1 MKNKN
6 IISVLLIIIVVIFIV
21 VFSRAKLNKID
32 ENIYNKNWYHYN
44 HNTGFYDVINFN
56 KNKISLNK
64 PINSND
70 ATNYD
75 YCRKYTYDRKN
86 NILNLDCN
94 KQIKII
100 DINDDMINLEMDD
113 RNYVFFTN
121 IEESLNYEFDSYYSK
136 SMVEYKK
143 EKSQAKDFIK
153 INSKKLMEVIN
164 GEDYSK
170 IVFIGNKCTSVDC
183 VLGLDVMEKWISTT
197 ENVYYYDVNDLN
209 RDLLNRLNRID
220 SSLETKYDFYNDIY
234 PLVVIFNSGK
244 LIEKYYINCDGFNC
258 SKYYKNEFN

>member
-1 MKNKN
+1 
-6 IISVLLIIIVVIFIV
+6 
-21 VFSRAKLNKID
+21 
-32 ENIYNKNWYHYN
+32 
-44 HNTGFYDVINFN
+44 
-56 KNKISLNK
+56 
-64 PINSND
+64 
-70 ATNYD
+70 
-75 YCRKYTYDRKN
+75 
-86 NILNLDCN
+86 
-94 KQIKII
+94 
-100 DINDDMINLEMDD
+100 
-113 RNYVFFTN
+113 
-121 IEESLNYEFDSYYSK
+121 
-136 SMVEYKK
+136 
-143 EKSQAKDFIK
+143 
-153 INSKKLMEVIN
+153 MEVII